1 MLKNLYI
8 FNVSPIKNPINFFI
22 YIAYDIYS
30 CKYVR
35 TTNMYLMIFLSF
47 NYRSCTLRFDL
58 DWRLKHSA
66 VKQTDWNQRGRYICE
81 FLVSLKK
88 NLWPFFRVRQK
99 RASSCV
105 MIASHGG
112 RF

>member
-1 MLKNLYI
+1 MTFTHVNM
-8 FNVSPIKNPINFFI
+8 S
-22 YIAYDIYS
+22 
-30 CKYVR
+30 VR
-35 TTNMYLMIFLSF
+35 RNMYLMIFLSF

-88 NLWPFFRVRQK
+88 ICGHFSEFVK
-99 RASSCV
+99 SERAR
-105 MIASHGG
+105 A
-112 RF
+112 